1 MKSSRSLASIFLFQ
15 TYSEIY
21 GNMNI
26 GIILNQGYFILEVN
40 YAGICSQVIIIKLG
54 LYRLY
59 KLILVAKIQ
68 LIFNRCSFSKI
79 CFSEV
84 CKAEKPLHA
93 LLHLQKNSLENFV
106 SRNFMIKDK
115 TFYILLFGSLVFLLC
130 IVWSSTGRLLCR
142 TVIWLQILV
151 ISVNDNYTIYF

>member
-1 MKSSRSLASIFLFQ
+1 MKSIRSLASIFLFQ

-21 GNMNI
+21 RNMNI
-26 GIILNQGYFILEVN
+26 GIILNQEYFILEVN
-40 YAGICSQVIIIKLG
+40 YAGICSQVIISKLG

-93 LLHLQKNSLENFV
+93 LLHLQKNSLENFL
-106 SRNFMIKDK
+106 SRNFMIKEK
-115 TFYILLFGSLVFLLC
+115 TFYILLFGSLVFLLY
-130 IVWSSTGRLLCR
+130 IVWSSTGRLL
-142 TVIWLQILV
+142 
-151 ISVNDNYTIYF
+151 